1 VKRNSNFELLRIFCM
16 IFIVFGHLFGQG
28 IGLDNLSVP
37 NSIFA
42 HSVGSFSRIAVNL
55 FVMISAW
62 FMMEK
67 EFKAERVLKIY
78 AQTWSYS
85 VGLTFLSCLCGGG
98 KISKGAI
105 INMLFPFLR
114 LSVWYVSVHI
124 SLMLI
129 SPFLNCVKR
138 WNIKQLR
145 SLVLILL
152 MLTSVMST
160 LKGLQENYLSW
171 FMWFIFVYLF
181 VIYLKQFALEQLRPI
196 KSIVFLFGGLFGY
209 SVVVCMKIFAYR
221 TNLQIYNIL
230 AQWLS
235 DPKSLIDFFISGF
248 LFIFFARINMGFNK
262 TINFIASSAFSVY
275 VFHQIP
281 AFYTVLWNSIL
292 KVSIWRNDMLMP
304 IYAILTVIIVYAL
317 GIVLNLIYKHMLEEM
332 FIRNRISQAVINKI
346 DKLYNSV

>member
-1 VKRNSNFELLRIFCM
+1 M

-85 VGLTFLSCLCGGG
+85 VGLTFLSCLCVGGE
-98 KISKGAI
+98 ISKGAI

-235 DPKSLIDFFISGF
+235 DPKSDYSG
-248 LFIFFARINMGFNK
+248 
-262 TINFIASSAFSVY
+262 
-275 VFHQIP
+275 
-281 AFYTVLWNSIL
+281 
-292 KVSIWRNDMLMP
+292 
-304 IYAILTVIIVYAL
+304 AL
-317 GIVLNLIYKHMLEEM
+317 
-332 FIRNRISQAVINKI
+332 
-346 DKLYNSV
+346 

>member
-1 VKRNSNFELLRIFCM
+1 M
-16 IFIVFGHLFGQG
+16 
-28 IGLDNLSVP
+28 
-37 NSIFA
+37 
-42 HSVGSFSRIAVNL
+42 
-55 FVMISAW
+55 FVW
-62 FMMEK
+62 
-67 EFKAERVLKIY
+67 
-78 AQTWSYS
+78 
-85 VGLTFLSCLCGGG
+85 GGE
-98 KISKGAI
+98 ISKGAI

>member
-1 VKRNSNFELLRIFCM
+1 MLKPGVIQWGWHFFRVC
-16 IFIVFGHLFGQG
+16 
-28 IGLDNLSVP
+28 
-37 NSIFA
+37 
-42 HSVGSFSRIAVNL
+42 VGG
-55 FVMISAW
+55 
-62 FMMEK
+62 E
-67 EFKAERVLKIY
+67 
-78 AQTWSYS
+78 
-85 VGLTFLSCLCGGG
+85 
-98 KISKGAI
+98 ISKGAI

-209 SVVVCMKIFAYR
+209 GVVVCVKIFAYR

-230 AQWLS
+230 RY
-235 DPKSLIDFFISGF
+235 D
-248 LFIFFARINMGFNK
+248 ARK
-262 TINFIASSAFSVY
+262 
-275 VFHQIP
+275 
-281 AFYTVLWNSIL
+281 
-292 KVSIWRNDMLMP
+292 
-304 IYAILTVIIVYAL
+304 L
-317 GIVLNLIYKHMLEEM
+317 G
-332 FIRNRISQAVINKI
+332 
-346 DKLYNSV
+346 